1 MKTKILL
8 IYTGGTIGMAYDR
21 LTNALIPVDFHHI
34 DEQIPELKRLN
45 LEIDCY
51 SFEIPIDSSNI
62 STEHWIEIATVIEDK
77 YNSYDGFVILHGSD
91 TMAFS
96 ASALSFML
104 ENLGKPVVFTGSQLP
119 IGQIRTDG
127 KENLITAVEIAAL
140 KNEDGTPKV
149 PEVCILFEDGLYRG
163 NRTHK
168 KNAEYFEAFDSPN
181 YPPLAKVGIG
191 INFNQ
196 SQILKYPDKAFQVH
210 KELDPNVHVLHLY
223 PGIQPQAVEAI
234 LKTTNLKALVLL
246 TYGAG
251 NATTDVWFLEMLN
264 AAIEKGV
271 IIFNV
276 TQCEIGSVKQGLYE
290 TSSAFNRIG
299 VIGGNDITFEAAITK
314 LMVLLGCGFSREEII
329 DYLKVSLRGEFTL

>member
-21 LTNALIPVDFHHI
+21 LTNALIPLDFNHI
-34 DEQIPELKRLN
+34 DEQIPELNRLN
-45 LEIDCY
+45 LDIDCY
-51 SFEIPIDSSNI
+51 SFTQPIDSSNI
-62 STEHWIEIATVIEDK
+62 TTKHWVEIGEAIEKNYT
-77 YNSYDGFVILHGSD
+77 SYDGFVVLHGSD

-127 KENLITAVEIAAL
+127 KENLITAIEIAAMQNSEA
-140 KNEDGTPKV
+140 KPIV
-149 PEVCILFEDGLYRG
+149 PEVCILFEDGLFRG

-181 YPPLAKVGIG
+181 YPGLANVGIG
-191 INFNQ
+191 INFNNQ
-196 SQILKYPDKAFQVH
+196 NILPIPAKALQVH
-210 KELDPNVHVLHLY
+210 KKFDENVHVLHLF

-234 LKTTNLKALVLL
+234 LKTTNLKGLVILS
-246 TYGAG
+246 YGAG
-251 NATTDVWFLEMLN
+251 NAITDVWFVEMLR
-264 AAIEKGV
+264 AAVEKG
-271 IIFNV
+271 IIILNV
-276 TQCEIGSVKQGLYE
+276 TQCEVGHVKHGLYE
-290 TSSAFNRIG
+290 TSSAFNHIG

-314 LMVLLGCGFSREEII
+314 MMILLGCGFSNEEIKN
-329 DYLKVSLRGEFTL
+329 YLSKSLRGELTV